1 MDVKFLTAEEEKELV
16 IKAHAGDIAARN
28 AVISNIDPFIW
39 KMASKLANGDPEKAE
54 IYHAEAVTVLCK
66 KFHKYD
72 VSFGCKFITWASAWI
87 YQAIKR

>member
-1 MDVKFLTAEEEKELV
+1 
-16 IKAHAGDIAARN
+16 
-28 AVISNIDPFIW
+28 
-39 KMASKLANGDPEKAE
+39 MASKLAKGDPEKAE

-87 YQAIKR
+87 YQAIKRYRIDNEHGGIRLPP